1 MTYYCYN
8 RQSGH
13 TCPEATA
20 ADIAN
25 FQAGMTACFKKAVAI
40 GLTTIAVAPHLDDGL
55 GYGECLQR
63 LKEDG
68 ECLPDHPSVVSM
80 LGLHEQGTIEGCDG

>member
-1 MTYYCYN
+1 MNNCLLIHAQGNVTYYCFN

-25 FQAGMTACFKKAVAI
+25 FQAGMTACFKKAVSI

-55 GYGECLQR
+55 GYGKPPSRLQ
-63 LKEDG
+63 EDG
-68 ECLPDHPSVVSM
+68 ERLSM
-80 LGLHEQGTIEGCDG
+80 P